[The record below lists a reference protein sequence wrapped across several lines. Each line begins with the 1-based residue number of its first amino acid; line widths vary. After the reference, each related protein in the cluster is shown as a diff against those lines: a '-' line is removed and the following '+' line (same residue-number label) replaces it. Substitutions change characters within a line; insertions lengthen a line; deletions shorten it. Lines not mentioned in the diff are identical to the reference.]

1 MKYELTKKSIIN
13 NRGIKLFQIKAIIS
27 FGSVIKGELGGYI
40 ELEKNLAQVS
50 GDAWVSGNAQVFG
63 DARVFGDAWVF
74 GNAWVFGDAWVSGN
88 AQVFGN
94 ARVFGDIKLFMGF
107 FFGIK
112 SKVEKLTFI
121 DLGDK
126 QLIAKG
132 KVKIEI
138 SKVP

>member
-40 ELEKNLAQVS
+40 ELEKNLAQVFGNARVF
-50 GDAWVSGNAQVFG
+50 GDAWVSGNAQVSG
-63 DARVFGDAWVF
+63 NARVF
-74 GNAWVFGDAWVSGN
+74 GN

>member
-63 DARVFGDAWVF
+63 
-74 GNAWVFGDAWVSGN
+74 
-88 AQVFGN
+88 N

>member
-50 GDAWVSGNAQVFG
+50 GNA
-63 DARVFGDAWVF
+63 RVF

-88 AQVFGN
+88 AQVFGD
-94 ARVFGDIKLFMGF
+94 AWVSGDIKLFMGF

>member
-13 NRGIKLFQIKAIIS
+13 NRGKKLFQIKAITS

-50 GDAWVSGNAQVFG
+50 
-63 DARVFGDAWVF
+63 GDAWVF